1 MITWMKDKSVLLC
14 KPHFDG
20 TDTTESTAASFIVN
34 TYKLLLSKWQDLK
47 VEIIQ

>member
-1 MITWMKDKSVLLC
+1 MKGKILLLC
-14 KPHFDG
+14 TPHFDG
-20 TDTTESTAASFIVN
+20 TDTTESIAASFIVN

>member
-1 MITWMKDKSVLLC
+1 MKGKFLLLHTA
-14 KPHFDG
+14 HFDG